1 MKYIETYI
9 TGFHKLNI
17 KLDELTEL
25 GVSDENLDYYC
36 ESRHDD
42 DNKSIYYVQY
52 YIYKL
57 NN

>member
-9 TGFHKLNI
+9 TGFQKLNI

-52 YIYKL
+52 YI
-57 NN
+57 